1 MKLAFY
7 ALFLTSIDRNVANSP
22 GAKKRARQAV
32 NRRAQ
37 NMGMRAMMRTYIKN
51 VYYAIE
57 KGDKSAAETA
67 FKDAVPAIDRMA
79 NKGLIHRNKA
89 ARHKSRLNN
98 HIHNM

>member
-22 GAKKRARQAV
+22 GARKRARQAV
-32 NRRAQ
+32 TRRAH
-37 NMGMRAMMRTYIKN
+37 NMGMRAMMRTHIKS

-57 KGDKSAAETA
+57 KGDKPAAEA
-67 FKDAVPAIDRMA
+67 AYKDAVPAIDRMA

-89 ARHKSRLNN
+89 ARHKSRLNH